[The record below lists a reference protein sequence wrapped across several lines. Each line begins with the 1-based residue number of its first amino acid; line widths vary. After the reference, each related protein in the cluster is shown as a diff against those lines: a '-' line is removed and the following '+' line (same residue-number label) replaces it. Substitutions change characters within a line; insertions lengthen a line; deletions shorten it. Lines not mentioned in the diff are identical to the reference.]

1 MVVQVERVVDRT
13 VQNNGRYIRRGTLL
27 KPRGN
32 QLQFGATDE
41 DGRLVDQHRV
51 IGPLAIDK
59 RTVAALG
66 IPDVPLI
73 VLEKDDGMKPAANR
87 VGQLDLATVTTADVH
102 RP

>member
-1 MVVQVERVVDRT
+1 
-13 VQNNGRYIRRGTLL
+13 
-27 KPRGN
+27 
-32 QLQFGATDE
+32 
-41 DGRLVDQHRV
+41 V

-66 IPDVPLI
+66 IPDVPLVI
-73 VLEKDDGMKPAANR
+73 LEKDDGMKPAANR